1 MKIKKENFIEWLDD
15 LADNIESKDY
25 EEALDM
31 IDNFASILN
40 ATNEF
45 TYIDILGKKNQII
58 IKDKN

>member
-1 MKIKKENFIEWLDD
+1 MKVNKENLIEWLDN

-45 TYIDILGKKNQII
+45 TWINILGHKKQII